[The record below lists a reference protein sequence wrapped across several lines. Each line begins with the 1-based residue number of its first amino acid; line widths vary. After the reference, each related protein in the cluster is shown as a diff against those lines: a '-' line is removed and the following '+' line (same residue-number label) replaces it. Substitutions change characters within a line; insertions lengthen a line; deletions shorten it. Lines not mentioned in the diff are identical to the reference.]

1 MIIKRQ
7 RVDGTCLGEDG
18 IEESMRS
25 LGVVDVKVL
34 QEQFF
39 PNQRCKALALAF
51 DQLAQHLHVETDKR
65 EVQERRHALMMRNLR
80 CQLQSAG

>member
-1 MIIKRQ
+1 
-7 RVDGTCLGEDG
+7 
-18 IEESMRS
+18 MRS

-39 PNQRCKALALAF
+39 PNQRCEALALAL

-65 EVQERRHALMMRNLR
+65 EIDRSVGKR
-80 CQLQSAG
+80 